1 MYTYDQLKKSD
12 QTLQKLEK
20 EQKKIKSELNEIP
33 SSSRESEIQKK
44 NTIENVKNL

>member
-12 QTLQKLEK
+12 QTLQKVEK

-44 NTIENVKNL
+44 K